1 VHDLLRSEIRN
12 GGLPRGTLLVEDR
25 LMQTLAASRTSVRE
39 ALQQLATSGLVS
51 RTQRGGTRVVERIT
65 QMSLSDIL
73 PSDGGADDFRIRVID
88 RRIVPATDLIRD
100 RLGTNDDQIGFVE
113 HYFLSGE
120 EPVGVRAVYHR
131 VAVRQPEGWPRCPPL
146 GYAFA
151 VVFGR
156 SLRTI
161 KATIDAVA
169 ADAKTARLL
178 GIAVG
183 SPVLVVEQ
191 CLIDSDGVCQEF
203 TFTRYRADRVSITSV
218 VTLHTDAC
226 STVARPYPP
235 PRPQP
240 DPAA

>member
-12 GGLPRGTLLVEDR
+12 GALPRGTLLVEDR
-25 LMQTLAASRTSVRE
+25 LMETLAGCPTRVGAAVK
-39 ALQQLATSGLVS
+39 QGGTSGLVS
-51 RTQRGGTRVVERIT
+51 RTKRGGTRVVERIT

-100 RLGTNDDQIGFVE
+100 RLGTDDDQIGFVE

-131 VAVRQPEGWPRCPPL
+131 VAVRQPEGWHRCPPL

-151 VVFGR
+151 AVFGR

-161 KATIDAVA
+161 KSTIDAVA

-178 GIAVG
+178 DISVG
-183 SPVLVVEQ
+183 SPVLLVEQ

-203 TFTRYRADRVSITSV
+203 TFTRYRADRVSIAAV
-218 VTLHTDAC
+218 VTLQTDAC
-226 STVARPYPP
+226 STDCSTGLS
-235 PRPQP
+235 